1 MPDKS
6 NRTTAFLAESI
17 CTVSQALSRLIAEC
31 AAKNYNAGAM
41 RVVAGCLLVAVG
53 SVLLTQSSQEFHSR
67 YGEPD
72 MERFAARP
80 GISLAV
86 EYGSDH
92 LACQVVIEP
101 PQSLIH
107 QEEQARLMSSD
118 GASQVLEE
126 VAPVAMR
133 GKETNAM
140 IRVSGCN
147 EARMTDY
154 ESVFIMRTTHTCD
167 APSPDQDVRIAI
179 TFKRDICPKPTTPF
193 TVNRP

>member
-1 MPDKS
+1 MCGFCVGFTFP
-6 NRTTAFLAESI
+6 I
-17 CTVSQALSRLIAEC
+17 CVYQALPSLIAGC

-41 RVVAGCLLVAVG
+41 RIVAGCLLVAVG
-53 SVLLTQSSQEFHSR
+53 SVFLTQSSQEFHSR

-72 MERFAARP
+72 IERFAARP

-140 IRVSGCN
+140 IDVSGCN
-147 EARMTDY
+147 EVHMTDY
-154 ESVFIMRTTHTCD
+154 ENVFIMRTTHTCD
-167 APSPDQDVRIAI
+167 ASSLDQDVRIGI
-179 TFKRDICPKPTTPF
+179 TFKRDICPKPKTPF

>member
-1 MPDKS
+1 
-6 NRTTAFLAESI
+6 
-17 CTVSQALSRLIAEC
+17 V
-31 AAKNYNAGAM
+31 AKNYNAGAM
-41 RVVAGCLLVAVG
+41 RIVAGCLLVAVG

-72 MERFAARP
+72 IERFAARP

-126 VAPVAMR
+126 TAPVAMR

-140 IRVSGCN
+140 IDVTGCVQVH
-147 EARMTDY
+147 MTDY
-154 ESVFIMRTTHTCD
+154 DNVFIMRTTHTCD
-167 APSPDQDVRIAI
+167 VSSLDQDVRIAI
-179 TFKRDICPKPTTPF
+179 TFKRDICPKPKTPF
-193 TVNRP
+193 TVNHP

>member
-1 MPDKS
+1 
-6 NRTTAFLAESI
+6 
-17 CTVSQALSRLIAEC
+17 
-31 AAKNYNAGAM
+31 M
-41 RVVAGCLLVAVG
+41 RIVAGCLLVAVG

-67 YGEPD
+67 YGEPNI
-72 MERFAARP
+72 EHFAARP

-126 VAPVAMR
+126 VAPVAIR

-140 IRVSGCN
+140 IDVTGCVQVH
-147 EARMTDY
+147 MTDY
-154 ESVFIMRTTHTCD
+154 ENVFIMRTRHTCD
-167 APSPDQDVRIAI
+167 ASSLDQDVRIAI
-179 TFKRDICPKPTTPF
+179 TFKRDICPKPKTPF